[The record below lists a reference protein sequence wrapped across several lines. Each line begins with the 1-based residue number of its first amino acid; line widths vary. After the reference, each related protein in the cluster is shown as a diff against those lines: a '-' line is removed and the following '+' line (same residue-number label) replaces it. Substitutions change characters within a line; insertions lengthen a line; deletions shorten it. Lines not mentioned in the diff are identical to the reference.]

1 MNNLLLLVL
10 VFAIS
15 AALAFSFPS
24 ADAIVPAS
32 LASQGPHSD
41 YPDSLLVAIFTVA
54 CSALLGTLVMHYYR
68 VQWGRRSVLTR

>member
-1 MNNLLLLVL
+1 MNMLLVL
-10 VFAIS
+10 VFATS

-24 ADAIVPAS
+24 ADAIVPAP

-41 YPDSLLVAIFTVA
+41 YQDGLLVAFFTVA
-54 CSALLGTLVMHYYR
+54 CSALLVTLVMHYYR